1 MTHKTDG
8 IIFKLAD
15 ESSFRQLFDRYYVT
29 LCMFA
34 NEYVCDDL
42 LAADIVQDC
51 FVKLWQSRDGFTYI
65 HQIKSFLYTSV
76 RNRSLNELE
85 HSKVKSEYA
94 RKVMDSHKDA
104 FFHDK
109 VIVEETYRI
118 LQEAIDSLPPGMR
131 SIILLTLE
139 GKTNQEIAEEL
150 SVSKGNRTLPKE
162 DRLPQAARLSE
173 GLLFPALLLCDFFL
187 KRYTLFTG
195 SPVILL

>member
-1 MTHKTDG
+1 
-8 IIFKLAD
+8 
-15 ESSFRQLFDRYYVT
+15 
-29 LCMFA
+29 MFA

-104 FFHDK
+104 FFHDQGH
-109 VIVEETYRI
+109 RRG
-118 LQEAIDSLPPGMR
+118 D
-131 SIILLTLE
+131 
-139 GKTNQEIAEEL
+139 L
-150 SVSKGNRTLPKE
+150 SHPSGSH
-162 DRLPQAARLSE
+162 RLVTPRDEKHHSAD
-173 GLLFPALLLCDFFL
+173 P
-187 KRYTLFTG
+187 
-195 SPVILL
+195 

>member
-1 MTHKTDG
+1 
-8 IIFKLAD
+8 
-15 ESSFRQLFDRYYVT
+15 
-29 LCMFA
+29 MFA

-94 RKVMDSHKDA
+94 RKVMDSHKDT

-109 VIVEETYRI
+109 VIVEEAYRI
-118 LQEAIDSLPPGMR
+118 LQEAIDSLPPRDEKHHSAG
-131 SIILLTLE
+131 
-139 GKTNQEIAEEL
+139 
-150 SVSKGNRTLPKE
+150 P
-162 DRLPQAARLSE
+162 
-173 GLLFPALLLCDFFL
+173 
-187 KRYTLFTG
+187 
-195 SPVILL
+195 

>member
-131 SIILLTLE
+131 SIILLALE
-139 GKTNQEIAEEL
+139 GKTNPEIAEEL
-150 SVSKGNRTLPKE
+150 NVSKETVHSQKKIAYRKLRDYLK
-162 DRLPQAARLSE
+162 DYYF
-173 GLLFPALLLCDFFL
+173 LLFFFM
-187 KRYTLFTG
+187 
-195 SPVILL
+195 

>member
-1 MTHKTDG
+1 
-8 IIFKLAD
+8 
-15 ESSFRQLFDRYYVT
+15 
-29 LCMFA
+29 MFA

-150 SVSKGNRTLPKE
+150 SVSKRNRTLPKE

-173 GLLFPALLLCDFFL
+173 GLLFPALLF
-187 KRYTLFTG
+187 Y
-195 SPVILL
+195 VIFS

>member
-1 MTHKTDG
+1 
-8 IIFKLAD
+8 
-15 ESSFRQLFDRYYVT
+15 
-29 LCMFA
+29 MFA

-109 VIVEETYRI
+109 VIVEEAS
-118 LQEAIDSLPPGMR
+118 LQ
-131 SIILLTLE
+131 SITDFLTCA
-139 GKTNQEIAEEL
+139 GKT
-150 SVSKGNRTLPKE
+150 LP
-162 DRLPQAARLSE
+162 DNIRLWERQTR
-173 GLLFPALLLCDFFL
+173 
-187 KRYTLFTG
+187 R
-195 SPVILL
+195 